1 MTEWYNYC
9 SNAQWNSPHQLK
21 ADLRNASILKN
32 NRVVF
37 NVCGNKYRIVVLTDY
52 SRHGMLI
59 RFVGTH
65 KQYDDELDVLM
76 LLVEKYEE
84 EHYPIPPSDP
94 VEAIKFLMEQ
104 KGLTRK
110 DLEPYLGTRARVS
123 EVLNKKR
130 NLTLPM
136 IKKLHE
142 GLNIPYNCL
151 IA

>member
-1 MTEWYNYC
+1 MKLKPIKNNT
-9 SNAQWNSPHQLK
+9 QLK
-21 ADLRNASILKN
+21 QSLSRIDELWGAKRNTEK
-32 NRVVF
+32 
-37 NVCGNKYRIVVLTDY
+37 G
-52 SRHGMLI
+52 
-59 RFVGTH
+59 
-65 KQYDDELDVLM
+65 DELDVLM

-84 EHYPIPPSDP
+84 ENYPIPPSDP

-104 KGLTRK
+104 KLLTRK

-123 EVLNKKR
+123 EILNRKR

-136 IKKLHE
+136 IKKLHK